1 MCGHPTSRRSRY
13 GNTMDSF
20 LAPFN
25 TDERDKN
32 NKLHLFKRVS
42 SNQKLNSAIGKRPT
56 EMVAIYGAAGVGRLY
71 IMIVHSDKGGSF
83 SPVGC

>member
-1 MCGHPTSRRSRY
+1 
-13 GNTMDSF
+13 MDSF

-56 EMVAIYGAAGVGRLY
+56 EMVAIYGAAGVGKWSWLG
-71 IMIVHSDKGGSF
+71 IHTLFFIQGSF
-83 SPVGC
+83 FFPFVVVNRQIDACT